1 MAEEEY
7 KDISLRFR
15 VHSYLRY
22 TDLFESLCKTVFPEF
37 GIPPE
42 RMDWLCLSVRE
53 AVNNAVLHGNK
64 KDPSKWVEFEI
75 VRDKGSVLLTVWD
88 EGDGFNQSILA
99 DPTAPENLLRPSGR
113 GIFLIRQFVDGV
125 RFLPDRRGHFGM
137 EMRVD
142 LNKQGQSL
150 EEEEQNGVQDL

>member
-1 MAEEEY
+1 MASDAF
-7 KDISLRFR
+7 KDMNLRFR

-22 TDLFESLCKTVFPEF
+22 TDLFESLCKAVFPEF

-42 RMDWLCLSVRE
+42 RVDWLCLSVRE

-64 KDPSKWVEFEI
+64 KDPAKWVEFEMERASE
-75 VRDKGSVLLTVWD
+75 VVLFRVWD
-88 EGDGFNQSILA
+88 EGSGFDQGLLS
-99 DPTAPENLLRPSGR
+99 DPTAPENLMRPSGR

-125 RFLPDRRGHFGM
+125 RFLADRPGHFGM

-142 LNKQGQSL
+142 LTRQPKVSEQ
-150 EEEEQNGVQDL
+150 EE